1 MATPL
6 HPQTL
11 LTLAGQH
18 TDGAYNSVALPI
30 YQSAIFRFDSPDEK
44 PGYDYSRSGNPT
56 REALETTLAQLEGG
70 AGAVCVGSGMAAV
83 ATVLALYD
91 SGSHIICSHD
101 CYGGTERLLT
111 WYERQGKLSVSY
123 VDLTLKGN
131 LEAAIRPET
140 KAIWVETPSNP
151 LLRITDLEAVG
162 ELTGQLDIDFIV
174 DNTFLS
180 PLLQQPFQFGADFI
194 IHSTTKYLNGHSD
207 VVGGVVVAR
216 TEEGR
221 ERAHFAAN
229 STGATAVPFDSWLVL
244 RGLKTLPLR
253 LKQHCENALIVAR
266 FLESHD
272 LVKKVFYPGLETH
285 EGHELAKKQQ
295 SGFGGMVSFE
305 LDERVAEIKTLLG
318 ATKIFTLAESLGGVE
333 SLIEQ
338 PATMS
343 HASMREEARLE
354 AGITE
359 NVVRLSV
366 GIEHVSDL
374 ISDLEEALDKARCLT
389 PNRVRGLNR
398 VHA

>member
-1 MATPL
+1 MGDFN
-6 HPQTL
+6 QRL
-11 LTLAGQH
+11 LLRSWLRHYILRPYLLSLVSIPTAH
-18 TDGAYNSVALPI
+18 IIALRFPFI
-30 YQSAIFRFDSPDEK
+30 SRPFFRFDSPDEK

-91 SGSHIICSHD
+91 AGSHIICSHD

-216 TEEGR
+216 TEEGTR
-221 ERAHFAAN
+221 TR
-229 STGATAVPFDSWLVL
+229 
-244 RGLKTLPLR
+244 PLCR
-253 LKQHCENALIVAR
+253 K
-266 FLESHD
+266 
-272 LVKKVFYPGLETH
+272 FYGCHGRT
-285 EGHELAKKQQ
+285 
-295 SGFGGMVSFE
+295 V
-305 LDERVAEIKTLLG
+305 
-318 ATKIFTLAESLGGVE
+318 
-333 SLIEQ
+333 
-338 PATMS
+338 
-343 HASMREEARLE
+343 
-354 AGITE
+354 
-359 NVVRLSV
+359 
-366 GIEHVSDL
+366 
-374 ISDLEEALDKARCLT
+374 
-389 PNRVRGLNR
+389 
-398 VHA
+398 